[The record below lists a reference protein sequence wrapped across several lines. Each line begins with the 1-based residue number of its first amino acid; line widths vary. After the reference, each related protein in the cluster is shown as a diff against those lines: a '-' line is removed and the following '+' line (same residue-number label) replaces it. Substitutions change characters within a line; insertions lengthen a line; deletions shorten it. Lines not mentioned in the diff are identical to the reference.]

1 MGLTQSGFPGFGC
14 SRRDFYQ
21 WICRLPEMPLRE
33 WASAHHVAH
42 DLCIQIVRLGYEERL
57 TEARKL
63 QTVAS
68 ALERVIVEYGT
79 AGVKAALG
87 LLGFVGMTPR
97 SPFLLVD
104 EEGMKAISEALTE
117 WGYWDKPLWLF

>member
-1 MGLTQSGFPGFGC
+1 MGLTQSGFPDFDC
-14 SRRDFYQ
+14 SRRDFSQ

-42 DLCIQIVRLGYEERL
+42 DLCIQIVRLGYEGRF

-97 SPFLLVD
+97 APFRPVD
-104 EEGMKAISEALTE
+104 EGGMRAISEALTDA
-117 WGYWDKPLWLF
+117 GSLG